1 MTDTNE
7 QRVTVTVTDGVA
19 DVRLNRPDKRNALDH
34 AMFDGIFAAADQV
47 ANDASVRVVVLSGVG
62 KAFCAGLD
70 TSLLSQMAGE
80 RTTES
85 GAFRNLRVD
94 APRGVFGPVI
104 LGEAFGQGRL
114 VRTGAAKFLECD
126 RYRFDLGLAGVPH
139 EPD

>member
-1 MTDTNE
+1 MTE
-7 QRVTVTVTDGVA
+7 QRVTVTVSDGVA

-85 GAFRNLRVD
+85 TPSMGCSATSGSTRRVRC
-94 APRGVFGPVI
+94 AC
-104 LGEAFGQGRL
+104 GRSS
-114 VRTGAAKFLECD
+114 RC
-126 RYRFDLGLAGVPH
+126 R
-139 EPD
+139 